1 MGVSP
6 FPQALQMNEMEGDP
20 LKQFIDRVDA
30 RLDAWGEAL
39 KRREF
44 RFPSDLTAGIVFALV
59 GIFMLLAMPS
69 QITVTGGDVVDGR
82 AFPALLMI
90 VMLAGCAALIGKEL
104 VKLARK
110 QPITWKT
117 VNLLVEVKAL
127 VILGILLVT
136 YLLCKYTGLF
146 VLGAVFCALGFLVFF
161 RCRKRSYYVI
171 TLGLAAGIWCAFR
184 FGLGVSF

>member
-1 MGVSP
+1 M
-6 FPQALQMNEMEGDP
+6 
-20 LKQFIDRVDA
+20 KQLIDRLDA

-39 KRREF
+39 KGREL

-59 GIFMLLAMPS
+59 GIAMLLAMPS
-69 QITVTGGDVVDGR
+69 QVTTTGGDVVDGR
-82 AFPALLMI
+82 AFPTLLMV
-90 VMLAGCAALIGKEL
+90 VMLACCAALVGKEL

-117 VNLLVEVKAL
+117 INLLVEVKAL

-146 VLGAVFCALGFLVFF
+146 VIGAVFCVLGFLAFF
-161 RCRKRSYYVI
+161 RCKKWSYYVI
-171 TLGLAAGIWCAFR
+171 ALALAGGIWCAFR